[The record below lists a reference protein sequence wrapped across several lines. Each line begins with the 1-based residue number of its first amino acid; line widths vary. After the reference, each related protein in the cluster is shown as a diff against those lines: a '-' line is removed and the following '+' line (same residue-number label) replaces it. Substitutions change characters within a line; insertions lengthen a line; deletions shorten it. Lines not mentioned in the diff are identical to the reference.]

1 MTYNLRSLLS
11 FQGRACRTHY
21 LVAGS
26 LLLALKFI
34 IDRSIAARFGQSW
47 HIWSYFF
54 PPADLSI
61 FGLGSSNPRLYL
73 ILWAVAIPFFW
84 IGIALTLQ
92 RLRDA
97 GIRLGLVFLFF
108 VPIANLF
115 FFLFLCFA
123 SSVRSEAE
131 PSSPAPSLSRS
142 SPRSG
147 AVLAGALLALV
158 LGVIVVYLGANVL
171 ARYGFGLFLAVPFFT
186 GFIASWALNASEIR
200 SVGSTIAISVAVP
213 VFIGLA
219 LIGFRLEGL
228 VCLLMAIPLALPFSI
243 AGGLTARYCLSG
255 RRVRTTGTG
264 ITACVAI
271 LPLLLLIEQSADL
284 QPPVRSV
291 TTSIIVNA
299 SADVV
304 WKNVIAFPPLAT
316 PTELLFR
323 SGIAYPIGAQIIGS
337 GPGAIRYCRFSTGD
351 FVEPITVWNENHL
364 LAFNV
369 ASEPPSLN
377 ELGIGPIH
385 TPHVD
390 RNYMRSK
397 HGQFRLIALDD
408 RHTLLEGT
416 TWYQDFFW
424 PQSYWGVWSD
434 TIVHRIHARV
444 LQHVKA
450 QAESQLAQ
458 TPLTPLVK

>member
-1 MTYNLRSLLS
+1 MPNLLRSLFS
-11 FQGRACRTHY
+11 FQGRVSRTHY

-26 LLLALKFI
+26 VLLALKFV
-34 IDRSIAARFGQSW
+34 IDRSIAAHFGQSW

-54 PPADLSI
+54 PPAGLSI
-61 FGLGSSNPRLYL
+61 FGLGASNPRLYL
-73 ILWAVAIPFFW
+73 ILWTVAIPFFW

-97 GIRLGLVFLFF
+97 GMRLGLVFLFF

-123 SSVRSEAE
+123 PSVPCEGSL
-131 PSSPAPSLSRS
+131 SPAVSL
-142 SPRSG
+142 PARSG
-147 AVLAGALLALV
+147 TVLAGALLALAVGV
-158 LGVIVVYLGANVL
+158 LVVYFGTNVL

-186 GFIASWALNASEIR
+186 GFIASWALNASEIH
-200 SVGSTIAISVAVP
+200 SLGSTIGISAAVP

-219 LIGFRLEGL
+219 LIGFRLEGI

-243 AGGLTARYCLSG
+243 AGGLTARYCLSS
-255 RRVRTTGTG
+255 RRVRSTGTG
-264 ITACVAI
+264 IAACVAI
-271 LPLLLLIEQSADL
+271 LPLLLLVEQSANL

-291 TTSIIVNA
+291 TTSIVVNA
-299 SADVV
+299 PASVV
-304 WKNVIAFPPLAT
+304 WKNVITFPPLAA

-323 SGIAYPIGAQIIGS
+323 SGIAYPTGAQIVGS
-337 GPGAIRYCRFSTGD
+337 GPGAVRYCRFSTGA
-351 FVEPITVWNENHL
+351 FVEPITVWDENHL
-364 LAFNV
+364 LAFDV

-385 TPHVD
+385 TPHID
-390 RNYMRSK
+390 RNYMRSR
-397 HGQFRLIALDD
+397 HGQFRLVALDD
-408 RHTLLEGT
+408 HRTLLEGT

-424 PQSYWGVWSD
+424 PQSYWGAWSD
-434 TIVHRIHARV
+434 AIVHRVHTRV

-450 QAESQLAQ
+450 QAESD
-458 TPLTPLVK
+458 LTQSP